1 MIWEFNFL
9 LFYLI
14 LLVIISIFS
23 YFSISLYQR
32 YTNFSAKRSDKEKEE
47 VRKWFV
53 EMKGLNYD
61 SEMFYRDVTSPK
73 KMIVFLEIAEELLSS
88 SSQEDNDLIKD
99 FIDKSYKDWLRVG
112 QYYLKKS
119 STHTAF
125 YAYATSK
132 LPFKQEGRD
141 TTELESI
148 LLKILLQSSIYSKN
162 YTFAALTSLG
172 NPQSVIEGLEQL
184 SHEDLTS
191 LNTKLITDSLLAFT
205 GDFDELLHLLDTN
218 WSNLSSHYQ
227 TAVIDFARI
236 KGSAQFQQLLLA
248 YLDGETEDVDYI
260 CAVLRY
266 YGKIE
271 TEEAYPYVLSWANN
285 DDVDYMA
292 CTRVATSTLI
302 AYPGQKTIEQLIR
315 NITSRDWHV
324 RRNAAEALSKLVGQP
339 QRLSSVFEGEDQYAI
354 DQLTYYYEKRGLSYE
369 Y

>member
-14 LLVIISIFS
+14 LLVIISIFT
-23 YFSISLYQR
+23 YFSISLYYR

-47 VRKWFV
+47 MRKWIIEV
-53 EMKGLNYD
+53 KGLNYD
-61 SEMFYRDVTSPK
+61 SETFYRDVTSPK
-73 KMIVFLEIAEELLSS
+73 KMIVFLEIAKELLNG
-88 SSQEDNDLIKD
+88 SQKDNDLIKD

-112 QYYLKKS
+112 QYYLKES
-119 STHTAF
+119 STHKAY

-148 LLKILLQSSIYSKN
+148 LLKIPLQSSIYSKN
-162 YTFAALTSLG
+162 HAFAALTSLG
-172 NPQSVIEGLEQL
+172 NPHSVVEGLEQL
-184 SHEDLTS
+184 SQEELTS

-218 WSNLSSHYQ
+218 WSQLSSHYQ
-227 TAVIDFARI
+227 TAIIDFARI
-236 KGSAQFQQLLLA
+236 KGSAQFQQFFLP

-266 YGKIE
+266 YGKID
-271 TEEAYPYVLSWANN
+271 TEEAYPYILSWANN
-285 DDVDYMA
+285 DDVDYIA
-292 CTRVATSTLI
+292 CTSVATSTLI
-302 AYPGQKTIEQLIR
+302 AYHGQETIEQLIR
-315 NITSRDWHV
+315 NVTSRDWYV
-324 RRNAAEALSKLVGQP
+324 RRNAAEALSKLVDQP
-339 QRLSSVFEGEDQYAI
+339 QSLSSVFEGEDQYAI

>member
-73 KMIVFLEIAEELLSS
+73 KMIVFLEIAEELLS

-218 WSNLSSHYQ
+218 WSNLSAHYQ

>member
-1 MIWEFNFL
+1 M
-9 LFYLI
+9 
-14 LLVIISIFS
+14 
-23 YFSISLYQR
+23 
-32 YTNFSAKRSDKEKEE
+32 
-47 VRKWFV
+47 
-53 EMKGLNYD
+53 
-61 SEMFYRDVTSPK
+61 
-73 KMIVFLEIAEELLSS
+73 
-88 SSQEDNDLIKD
+88 
-99 FIDKSYKDWLRVG
+99 
-112 QYYLKKS
+112 
-119 STHTAF
+119 
-125 YAYATSK
+125 
-132 LPFKQEGRD
+132 
-141 TTELESI
+141 ESI
-148 LLKILLQSSIYSKN
+148 LLKIPLQSSIYSKN
-162 YTFAALTSLG
+162 HTFAALTSLV

-292 CTRVATSTLI
+292 CTGVATSTLI

-315 NITSRDWHV
+315 NITSRDWYV
-324 RRNAAEALSKLVGQP
+324 RRNAAEALSKLVDQP

>member
-9 LFYLI
+9 LFYFI
-14 LLVIISIFS
+14 LLVIISIFT
-23 YFSISLYQR
+23 YFSISLYRR
-32 YTNFSAKRSDKEKEE
+32 YINFSAKKSGKEKEA
-47 VRKWFV
+47 VRKWLV
-53 EMKGLNYD
+53 EMKNFNYD
-61 SEMFYRDVTSPK
+61 SEMFYRAMISPK
-73 KMIVFLEIAEELLSS
+73 KMIVFLEIAEELLTS
-88 SSQEDNDLIKD
+88 SSQKDNDLIKD
-99 FIDKSYKDWLRVG
+99 FIDKSYKAWLRVG

-119 STHTAF
+119 STHKAY
-125 YAYATSK
+125 YAYVTSK
-132 LPFKQEGRD
+132 LPFKQESRD
-141 TTELESI
+141 TTELETI
-148 LLKILLQSSIYSKN
+148 LLKIPLQSSIYSKN
-162 YTFAALTSLG
+162 HSFAALTSLG
-172 NPQSVIEGLEQL
+172 NPQSVVEGLQQL

-191 LNTKLITDSLLAFT
+191 LNTKLITDNLLAFT

-218 WSNLSSHYQ
+218 WRHFSSHNQ

-236 KGSAQFQQLLLA
+236 KGSAQFQQILLP

-292 CTRVATSTLI
+292 CTGVATSTLI
-302 AYPGQKTIEQLIR
+302 AYPGQKTIEQLTR
-315 NITSRDWHV
+315 NVTSKDWYV
-324 RRNAAEALSKLVGQP
+324 RRNAAKALSELVDQP